1 MKLVIDTNVV
11 ISALIRDGLTRKML
25 LFPGIKLV
33 TPEITFNEIEN
44 HLGIIS
50 TKSKL
55 PKNDIQQILDVLSKN
70 IETIPESRWLNHYTQ
85 AEKLIGKKDPK
96 DIPFIAVVFTLT
108 VDGIWSNDKDF
119 KSQSLFKVWKTAE
132 LALNLGFIKEK
143 E

>member
-1 MKLVIDTNVV
+1 MKLVMDTNIV

-55 PKNDIQQILDVLSKN
+55 PKNDIQQILDILRKN

-96 DIPFIAVVFTLT
+96 DVPFIAVAFTMT
-108 VDGIWSNDKDF
+108 VDGIWSNDRDF
-119 KSQSLFKVWKTAE
+119 ESQSLFKVWKTAE